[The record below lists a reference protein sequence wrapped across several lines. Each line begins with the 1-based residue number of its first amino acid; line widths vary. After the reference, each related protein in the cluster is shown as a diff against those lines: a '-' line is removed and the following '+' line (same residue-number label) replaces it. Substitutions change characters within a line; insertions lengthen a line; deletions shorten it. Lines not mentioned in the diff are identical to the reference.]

1 MVVTQLAIVVA
12 VLLGLP
18 RDLGL
23 QVRRLDLTV
32 MSCTNRHLLLLGG
45 GRSRLRDVALH
56 QLARHRR
63 VSEVAM
69 LVDECLCVHL
79 RVVAII
85 VKRNLAVLSV
95 RLLLLGFHFVIV

>member
-32 MSCTNRHLLLLGG
+32 MGCTCWHLLLLGG

-56 QLARHRR
+56 QLARHGCI
-63 VSEVAM
+63 SEVAV

-85 VKRNLAVLSV
+85 VK
-95 RLLLLGFHFVIV
+95 